1 MLAYARASKPCSEA
15 TDIGY
20 ILVGVSVFGGQGLL
34 FLVDNWEEN
43 RSVSPARGSPIP

>member
-20 ILVGVSVFGGQGLL
+20 ILVGVSVFWWTEITI
-34 FLVDNWEEN
+34 LVDNWKEN
-43 RSVSPARGSPIP
+43 GSVSPARGSLIP